1 MHSFYEVFMKYSF
14 TSIYENQAINLTLLP
29 EMKELLLTSIKIY
42 NVSKRVSLTFT
53 VLMQSTLTAGLPT

>member
-14 TSIYENQAINLTLLP
+14 TSICENQAINLTLLP